1 MFYLY
6 QITICLIFLLF
17 ILSKIKKN
25 LLRKLFSIVASF
37 FLTIE
42 IAAVYMTG
50 KFIDYRF
57 YNHMNLND
65 IASQSFQ
72 FGAQVAAFSILLV
85 LMSILF
91 YLTSKK
97 ISDST
102 LHHNRFFIPAVLTS
116 FILLSLSNGVFNE
129 TYKIYEILNAQEKG
143 FNQAL
148 TDVGIPPE
156 KYITPDQLIAEKG
169 KNIIV
174 ISIESL
180 EQGFLGKD
188 FDNIAPNLSK
198 LSTEWTFFN
207 KMPVGYG
214 GNWTA
219 GSLYSYQV
227 GMPAMF
233 KGHSNENFRGVTSV
247 KLTGL
252 GHILNKA
259 GYDIKYLVGNAE
271 FAGMADILHTYGIPV
286 VSEDSTLG
294 RYPDVPNGLHDYDLF
309 REAKLQIKGLLK
321 DKNRPFA
328 LFMSTINSHFP
339 NGIYDKRMEQ
349 FISKRENDLEF
360 SVSAVDYL
368 VNDFLIYLKENN
380 LLKNTSIYIFPDHTL
395 LGSTGPVH
403 KKLAKS
409 KRQIYLLTNVDEK
422 KLPQQT
428 SDTIYQID
436 LPRIILAGADI
447 KTNAKFLADF
457 IKTKNINDFIDKNR
471 VKLTTLNNASLTR
484 NNFQNGISIF
494 TKDEE
499 LVVKSSEDIVK
510 FKLSPGKEVF
520 DITFNQEMVLIKK
533 GKTDPESVF
542 ILNEHDNQYKTLHLI
557 ITLKNKKIYIAYL
570 GNKKLAGLY
579 KRGCKITYST
589 EEVHLLMELNNEA
602 PAVCNPT
609 QKIQHDP
616 TLVSITSSEWKT
628 SMTLKSVIKADEK
641 EFALGRGL
649 NLLTVDRNEK
659 YHLENF
665 DTYNSQA
672 AADKFLLKLETLIKN
687 HDSWAI
693 AAHDAIKNNYP
704 GYKEKLSELN
714 FKLLQTLSGRA
725 AYISYVNSY
734 KVLKEY
740 SSKTSLSCVI
750 PRFRKPLSQE
760 ELKIQKYQNN
770 IEANSYRKDK
780 DRFIAHAGGEIDGH
794 TYSDSLEA
802 LNLSYQKGFRLFE
815 LDIIKTSDNI
825 YVGAHDWEHWAE
837 GTGYKGNLPPDRKTF
852 KKYKIYGRYS
862 PLDITDINK
871 WFKNHP
877 DAILVTDK
885 VNTPIDFSKK
895 FIDKGRLMM
904 ELFTWDAVRN
914 GLKAKI
920 KAAMPTGSIL
930 KEIEGDKIVYLKN
943 LGIKNIAISR
953 RSINDQSTFL
963 LDIAK
968 AGIKTYAF
976 HVNFDKGMD
985 EEYVVCKERNFFY
998 GMYADKWDF
1007 TTNINCR

>member
-6 QITICLIFLLF
+6 QVTICLVFLLF
-17 ILSKIKKN
+17 ISSKIKKN
-25 LLRKLFSIVASF
+25 ILRKLFLTVASF

-72 FGAQVAAFSILLV
+72 FGVQIAVFSILLA
-85 LMSILF
+85 LMSILL

-97 ISDST
+97 MGNYT
-102 LHHNRFFIPAVLTS
+102 LHRNRFFIPVVLTS
-116 FILLSLSNGVFNE
+116 FILLSLPNGIFNE
-129 TYKIYEILNAQEKG
+129 TYKIYEIINAQEKG

-156 KYITPDQLIAEKG
+156 KYFTPDQLIAEKG

-180 EQGFLGKD
+180 EQGFLGGN

-198 LSTEWTFFN
+198 LSTEWTFFK

-233 KGHSNENFRGVTSV
+233 KGLSNENFRGVTSV

-271 FAGMADILHTYGIPV
+271 FAGMADILHAYGIPV
-286 VSEDSTLG
+286 VSEDNTFG
-294 RYPDVPNGLHDYDLF
+294 KYPDVPNGLHDYDLF
-309 REAKLQIKGLLK
+309 QEAKLQIKELQK

-360 SVSAVDYL
+360 SVSAADYL

-409 KRQIYLLTNVDEK
+409 KRQLYLLTNVDEK
-422 KLPQQT
+422 KLPRST
-428 SDTIYQID
+428 TDTIYQID
-436 LPRIILAGADI
+436 LPHIILDGAEI

-457 IKTKNINDFIDKNR
+457 IKTENINDFIDKNR

-494 TKDEE
+494 TKDGE
-499 LVVKSSEDIVK
+499 LVVQSSEDIVK
-510 FKLSPGKEVF
+510 FKLSPGKEVL
-520 DITFNQEMVLIKK
+520 DVTFNPEMILIKK
-533 GKTDPESVF
+533 GKTNPESVF
-542 ILNEHDNQYKTLHLI
+542 ILNEYDNQYKTIHLI
-557 ITLKNKKIYIAYL
+557 ITLKNKKIYMAYL
-570 GNKKLAGLY
+570 GNKKLAGLH
-579 KRGCKITYST
+579 KKGGMVTYSA

-602 PAVCNPT
+602 KAVCNPT
-609 QKIQHDP
+609 QKIKHDP
-616 TLVSITSSEWKT
+616 TLVSITSSEWLT
-628 SMTLKSVIKADEK
+628 SMTLPSLIEVDGK
-641 EFALGRGL
+641 EFYLARGL
-649 NLLTVDRNEK
+649 NLLTFDLDGK

-665 DTYNSQA
+665 DIYDSQA
-672 AADKFLLKLETLIKN
+672 AANQFLFRLETLIRNKN
-687 HDSWAI
+687 SWVI
-693 AAHDAIKNNYP
+693 AAHDAIKNNYL

-714 FKLLQTLSGRA
+714 FKLLQTLNGRV
-725 AYISYVNSY
+725 AYIAYVNSY
-734 KVLKEY
+734 NLLKEY
-740 SSKTSLSCVI
+740 SSQTSLSCVI
-750 PRFRKPLSQE
+750 PRFKKHLSQE
-760 ELKIQKYQNN
+760 ELKRQKYLDNLEVN
-770 IEANSYRKDK
+770 LYRGDK
-780 DRFIAHAGGEIDGH
+780 NRFIAHAGGEIEGY
-794 TYSDSLEA
+794 TYSNSLEA

-825 YVGAHDWEHWAE
+825 YVGAHDWKHWAE
-837 GTGYKGNLPPDRKTF
+837 TTGYKGDLPPERKIF
-852 KKYKIYGRYS
+852 KEYKIYGQYS
-862 PLDITDINK
+862 PMDMTDLNK
-871 WFKNHP
+871 WFQYHS

-885 VNTPIDFSKK
+885 VNTPIDFSEK
-895 FIDKGRLMM
+895 FIDKSRLIM

-920 KAAMPTGSIL
+920 RSAMPTGTIL
-930 KEIEGDKIVYLKN
+930 KEIEGDKIAYLKG

-953 RSINDQSTFL
+953 RSINDQSTL
-963 LDIAK
+963 LLNIAK

-976 HVNFDKGMD
+976 HVNFDEGMD

-998 GMYADKWDF
+998 GMYADEWDF
-1007 TTNINCR
+1007 TARINCR

>member
-17 ILSKIKKN
+17 ISSKIKKN
-25 LLRKLFSIVASF
+25 ILRKLFSIVASF

-42 IAAVYMTG
+42 ISAVYMTE
-50 KFIDYRF
+50 KFVDYRF
-57 YNHMNLND
+57 YNHMNLNA
-65 IASQSFQ
+65 ISGQSFQ
-72 FGAQVAAFSILLV
+72 FGVQIVVFTILFI

-91 YLTSKK
+91 YFASKK

-102 LHHNRFFIPAVLTS
+102 IRRNRFFIPVALTS
-116 FILLSLSNGVFNE
+116 FVLLSLPNGIFNE

-148 TDVGIPPE
+148 IDVGIPPE
-156 KYITPDQLIAEKG
+156 KYITPGQLIAEKG

-180 EQGFLGKD
+180 EQGFLGKAL
-188 FDNIAPNLSK
+188 DNIAPNLSR

-233 KGHSNENFRGVTSV
+233 KGRSNENFRGVTSV

-259 GYDIKYLVGNAE
+259 GYNIKYLVGNAE
-271 FAGMADILHTYGIPV
+271 FAGMADILHAYGIPV
-286 VSEDSTLG
+286 ISEKNTIDK
-294 RYPDVPNGLHDYDLF
+294 YPNVPNGLNDYDLF
-309 REAKLQIKGLLK
+309 REAKLQIQKLQK
-321 DKNRPFA
+321 NKNRPFA

-339 NGIYDKRMEQ
+339 NGIYDRRMEQ
-349 FISKRENDLEF
+349 FIPKRENDLEF

-380 LLKNTSIYIFPDHTL
+380 LLKNTSVYIFPDHTL

-409 KRQIYLLTNVDEK
+409 KRQLYLLTNVDEK
-422 KLPQQT
+422 KLPQRT
-428 SDTIYQID
+428 SDTIYQIN
-436 LPRIILAGADI
+436 LPRIILAGANI

-457 IKTKNINDFIDKNR
+457 IKIKNINDFIDKNR

-494 TKDEE
+494 TKDGE
-499 LVVKSSEDIVK
+499 LFVKSSEDIVK
-510 FKLSPGKEVF
+510 FKLSPDKEVF
-520 DITFNQEMVLIKK
+520 DVTFNPEMILIRKR
-533 GKTDPESVF
+533 KTDLESAF
-542 ILNEHDNQYKTLHLI
+542 ILYGHDNQYKLLHLI
-557 ITLKNKKIYIAYL
+557 ITLKNKKIHIAYL
-570 GNKKLAGLY
+570 GNKKLAGSY
-579 KRGCKITYST
+579 KKGRRIKYSK
-589 EEVHLLMELNNEA
+589 EEVHFLMELNNEA
-602 PAVCNPT
+602 RTVCKPT
-609 QKIQHDP
+609 PKIQHDP
-616 TLVSITSSEWKT
+616 TLVSITSSEWVT
-628 SMTLKSVIKADEK
+628 SMTLESLIEVNAK

-649 NLLTVDRNEK
+649 NLLTMDCNGK

-665 DTYNSQA
+665 DTYSSQTA
-672 AADKFLLKLETLIKN
+672 ANQFLIKLEALIKN
-687 HDSWAI
+687 HNSWAI

-714 FKLLQTLSGRA
+714 FQLLQTLNGRV
-725 AYISYVNSY
+725 AYIAYVNSH
-734 KVLKEY
+734 KLLKEY

-750 PRFRKPLSQE
+750 PGFKKPLSQE
-760 ELKIQKYQNN
+760 EIKRQKYLNN
-770 IEANSYRKDK
+770 VKANSYRRDK
-780 DRFIAHAGGEIDGH
+780 DRFIAHAGGEIDGY

-802 LNLSYQKGFRLFE
+802 LNRSYQKGFRLFE
-815 LDIIKTSDNI
+815 LDIIKTADNI
-825 YVGAHDWEHWAE
+825 YVGSHDWKHWAE
-837 GTGYKGNLPPDRKTF
+837 VTGYKGDLPPDRKTF
-852 KKYKIYGRYS
+852 KEYKIYGRYS
-862 PLDITDINK
+862 PMDMADINK
-871 WFKNHP
+871 WFEYHS

-885 VNTPIDFSKK
+885 VNTPVDFSEK
-895 FIDKGRLMM
+895 FIDKNRLMM

-914 GLKAKI
+914 GLKANI
-920 KAAMPTGSIL
+920 KAAMPTGTIL
-930 KEIEGDKIVYLKN
+930 KEIKGDKVAYLKS

-953 RSINDQSTFL
+953 RSINDQSTL
-963 LDIAK
+963 LLNIAK
-968 AGIKTYAF
+968 AGIKAYAF
-976 HVNFDKGMD
+976 HINFDKGKD

-1007 TTNINCR
+1007 TTSINCQ